1 MTATLR
7 KATMDDCGA
16 IEKLIG
22 LSARGLS
29 AEYTSGQVEAAL
41 QGAFGVDTVLIL
53 DQTYFVAEAGTE
65 LVGCGGWSKRKT
77 LFGGDSHTTRDSAL
91 LDPAHEAA
99 KIRAFFIH
107 PAWARQGIARSILS
121 ACEAEAAANGF
132 TSLEL
137 MSTLP
142 GVKLYSAC
150 GYEKME
156 PVMYTLKEGVE
167 IEFVPMRKTLRK
179 TGHTF

>member
-1 MTATLR
+1 MNYIIR
-7 KATMDDCGA
+7 KATMDDCGP

-29 AEYTSGQVEAAL
+29 PEYTSGQVEAAL
-41 QGAFGVDTVLIL
+41 LGAFGVDTVLIS
-53 DQTYFVAEAGTE
+53 DQTYFVAEAGSR

-91 LDPAHEAA
+91 LDPTHEAA

-107 PAWARQGIARSILS
+107 PAWARQGIARTILS
-121 ACEAEAAANGF
+121 ACEAEAAAHGF

-142 GVKLYSAC
+142 GEKLYTAC
-150 GYEKME
+150 GFEKME
-156 PVMYTLKEGVE
+156 PVKYTLSGGVE
-167 IEFVPMRKTLRK
+167 IEFVPMKKRIQ
-179 TGHTF
+179 F